1 MLHKNTFDFIKE
13 LAKNN
18 NREWF
23 AANKQ
28 RYEELREQ
36 DLFPFIAQLIKELA
50 AIDPEFSADTEPKKA
65 LLRIYRDI
73 RFSPNK
79 DPYKKHYGIAFDI
92 KGYSETTQSYYLH
105 IEQGNSFFGA
115 GFWQPEAHILK
126 MVREEIDYNGSEFLE
141 VVNNKEFKSVFK
153 LSEEGKLK
161 KAPKGY
167 ESDHP
172 QIEWL
177 KLKSF
182 AAMYPIADSEFLKPG
197 IVNKLKTA
205 FAAVQPFILFLRK
218 ATAA

>member
-1 MLHKNTFDFIKE
+1 MLNKKTFDFIKD
-13 LAKNN
+13 LAQNN

-23 AANKQ
+23 AAHKQ
-28 RYEELREQ
+28 RYEEAKAV
-36 DLFPFIAQLIKELA
+36 LFPFIAVLIKELA
-50 AIDPEFSADTEPKKA
+50 AIDPEFSDATEPKKA

-79 DPYKKHYGIAFDI
+79 DPYKRHYGIAFDI
-92 KGYSETTQSYYLH
+92 KGYNETTQSYYLH
-105 IEQGNSFFGA
+105 IEPGNCFFGA

-126 MVREEIDYNGSEFLE
+126 MVREEIDYNGAEFLE
-141 VVNNKEFKSVFK
+141 IINHPEFKAMFR

-167 ESDHP
+167 EPSHP

-182 AAMYPIADSEFLKPG
+182 AAMCPIADSEFLKPT
-197 IVNKLKTA
+197 IVDKLITA
-205 FAAVQPFILFLRK
+205 FATIQPFMLFLRK
-218 ATAA
+218 ATAS